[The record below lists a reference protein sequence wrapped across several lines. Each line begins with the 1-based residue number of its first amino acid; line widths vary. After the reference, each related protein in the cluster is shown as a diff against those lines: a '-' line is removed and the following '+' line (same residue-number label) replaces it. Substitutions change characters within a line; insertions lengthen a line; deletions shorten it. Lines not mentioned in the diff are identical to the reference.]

1 MRRHRVAIVAI
12 ATLPLLVAAR
22 ELQAQPLDKQLQ
34 KALDAGDMDAA
45 LKLAALDQSPADVR
59 FYFLDMVRECAI
71 DMICTVAL
79 APLSAKPAPEL
90 SSKGAELPAPQT
102 GWVVVTQ
109 KSKDGTG
116 SGKAEMPYGTVGGK
130 PMVLGARLTAA
141 KIASL
146 RASSNESLMDEALA
160 QGIYDSERG
169 ERRTDWKQVA
179 TRLGAGGG
187 EFGAFLVR
195 RAEALQKAVTAND
208 PDAAAAAGGRWAA
221 MVFGEEGYAGPVPRP
236 ARQAKLR
243 AQSQRFLRD
252 VKVLGGYQLGDDA
265 MLTVEAKDGA
275 GWRVRGPILVSRQD
289 GEFDVSGDL
298 TIAYPE

>member
-1 MRRHRVAIVAI
+1 MRRNRLAIVAI
-12 ATLPLLVAAR
+12 AALPLLIAPRA
-22 ELQAQPLDKQLQ
+22 LYAQTLDKQLQ

-45 LKLAALDQSPADVR
+45 LKLAAIDESPADVR
-59 FYFLDMVRECAI
+59 FYFLDMVRECAVE
-71 DMICTVAL
+71 MTCKVAL
-79 APLSAKPAPEL
+79 APLSAKAPRAL
-90 SSKGAELPAPQT
+90 DGAELPAPQT

-116 SGKAEMPYGTVGGK
+116 SGKTEMPYGTIGGK

-141 KIASL
+141 KVASL
-146 RASSNESLMDEALA
+146 RASSNDSLMDEALA
-160 QGIYDSERG
+160 QGIYDSKLG
-169 ERRTDWKQVA
+169 ERRTDWKKVA

-195 RAEALQKAVTAND
+195 RAEALKKAVAAND

-221 MVFGEEGYAGPVPRP
+221 MVFGAEGFEGPVPLK

-243 AQSQRFLRD
+243 AQSMRFLRD

-265 MLTVEAKDGA
+265 MLTVEAVDGA
-275 GWRVRGPILVSRQD
+275 GWTARGPILVSRNED
-289 GEFDVSGDL
+289 GFDVAGDL
-298 TIAYPE
+298 TIAYPK